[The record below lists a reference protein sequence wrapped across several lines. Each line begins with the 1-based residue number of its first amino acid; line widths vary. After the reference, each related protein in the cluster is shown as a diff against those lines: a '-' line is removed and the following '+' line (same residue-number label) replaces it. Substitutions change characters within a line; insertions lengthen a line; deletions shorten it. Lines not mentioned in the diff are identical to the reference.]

1 MRTLVLLCLA
11 SAYTAGA
18 HEFFS
23 TKITWTREISRIVAK
38 RCLGCHSEGR
48 KAFSLA
54 FFADARPWAKAIKE
68 EVLSRRMP
76 PWGVAKGFG
85 EFAGDQAL
93 SQEEISLIADWV
105 EGGSPEG
112 DRILLPPMA
121 PPPLAAA
128 DPVKALRAST
138 RKLAVPATVLM
149 APLRIRGLIPGAG
162 VAAGTQLSAVRPDGT
177 VEPLIWVVEPR
188 AALGRR
194 FDLREPILVPK
205 GSRFV
210 RHGSGS
216 FVLLVGP

>member
-1 MRTLVLLCLA
+1 MRAMVLLCLA
-11 SAYTAGA
+11 SACTAGA

-54 FFADARPWAKAIKE
+54 SFAEARPWAKAIKE

-76 PWGVAKGFG
+76 PWGAAKGFG
-85 EFAGDQAL
+85 EFAGDQGL

-112 DRILLPPMA
+112 DRILLPPML
-121 PPPLAAA
+121 PPPLPAAGPA
-128 DPVKALRAST
+128 KRTSA
-138 RKLAVPATVLM
+138 RKLTAPSTALV
-149 APLRIRGLIPGAG
+149 APLRIRGLIPGEG
-162 VAAGTQLSAVRPDGT
+162 VAAGTQLTAVRPDGT
-177 VEPLIWVVEPR
+177 VEPLIWIVEPG
-188 AALGRR
+188 AASGRR
-194 FDLREPILVPK
+194 FDLREPILIPK
-205 GSRFV
+205 GSRLV

-216 FVLLVGP
+216 FALVVGP